1 MSLIVYPYKDYDAY
15 RGFRSDFIHTSIS
28 IIKTSDYEPDASD
41 KVNVTG
47 NSMHLTPG
55 FIDHFVS
62 WFRLFGGAMSYPL
75 RAGSLF
81 PKLDTR
87 PTQKFG
93 RHMSTMKYK
102 VVVNPLTC
110 GYFMKDENV
119 VAEEVTTEELGD
131 SVGLKGFV
139 KAFSVDI
146 HQRRE
151 IVNVANYKLDQ
162 KRLKANWPVT
172 EAEVQLKNIDLRA
185 VKADYNINSDDS
197 FSSSGAENI
206 SVPVQVDQYLSDES
220 DNGLNMMEGLN
231 YTCNND
237 SDSSDWVDLDD
248 FIEMGVATPDIL
260 PAIQVLPFAFSP
272 CIYYLRQTN
281 KDDVQKFRYLHE
293 THDCILGTAVGKCL
307 VRQSVCLHY

>member
-1 MSLIVYPYKDYDAY
+1 
-15 RGFRSDFIHTSIS
+15 
-28 IIKTSDYEPDASD
+28 
-41 KVNVTG
+41 
-47 NSMHLTPG
+47 
-55 FIDHFVS
+55 
-62 WFRLFGGAMSYPL
+62 MSYPL

-102 VVVNPLTC
+102 VDVNPLTC

-131 SVGLKGFV
+131 AVGLKGFV
-139 KAFSVDI
+139 KGFSVDM
-146 HQRRE
+146 HQHRE

-185 VKADYNINSDDS
+185 VRASYSIHGDDTFS
-197 FSSSGAENI
+197 SSSGAADNVSI
-206 SVPVQVDQYLSDES
+206 PVQADQYMSDES
-220 DNGLNMMEGLN
+220 DNGLDMMEGLN
-231 YTCNND
+231 YRCNKD

-248 FIEMGVATPDIL
+248 FIEMGVATPDVL
-260 PAIQVLPFAFSP
+260 PTIQVLPFAFSP

-293 THDCILGTAVGKCL
+293 THDCILGTAVGKWGRSTSARGWLLTCWNRHTGNANDL
-307 VRQSVCLHY
+307 AS